1 MVRAHVFALIG
12 VLVASHAAFSATPV
26 PQPTDTPSDVSLEIN
41 IEPSRS
47 QPTVGSSLGITAELK
62 NKSKKAVLYLTEDST
77 TLTLT
82 PELEGPLTLLAR
94 RPAFFPTENVD
105 GAQIAIQPGRSYRI
119 AWTFGEERKRNP
131 QSPDETFLWADGWR
145 QVKSEVRYI
154 FFNPGDYKV
163 FVDARVGVDK
173 SPKED
178 GYHTFTET
186 TVIKATAPQFVMLLG
201 AVIGG
206 FISWILFPQ
215 AKEKKV
221 AFTGVR
227 STLSQGIWIAYSV
240 TGACLFSAIATILI
254 ARLSESQF
262 LIKINVADFWGAI
275 AVGFIAQYVGKAAL
289 DKLIPGRLQSS
300 KSPTMPSAQSP
311 AEQAAPDKPDR
322 KPDDKP
328 DDKPDR
334 KPGDKPGA

>member
-1 MVRAHVFALIG
+1 MVRVQAFVLLG
-12 VLVASHAAFSATPV
+12 VLFASHAVLAATAAP
-26 PQPTDTPSDVSLEIN
+26 PPSTETPPDVSLEIN
-41 IEPSRS
+41 IEPSRT

-62 NKSKKAVLYLTEDST
+62 NKSKKSVLYLTEENT

-94 RPAFFPTENVD
+94 RPAFFPTESAD

-119 AWTFGEERKRNP
+119 AWTFGEERKRNTKN
-131 QSPDETFLWADGWR
+131 PDETFLWEDGWR
-145 QVKSEVRYI
+145 QVKSEIRYI
-154 FFNPGDYKV
+154 FFNPGEYKV

-215 AKEKKV
+215 AREKKV

-227 STLSQGIWIAYSV
+227 NALSQGIWIAYSV
-240 TGACLFSAIATILI
+240 TGACLFSAIVTILI

-300 KSPTMPSAQSP
+300 KSPTMAGSSQSREQPSDSNKP
-311 AEQAAPDKPDR
+311 GKPDKPE
-322 KPDDKP
+322 
-328 DDKPDR
+328 
-334 KPGDKPGA
+334 A